1 MKTYVYLVVN
11 KVNGNKYVMIG
22 NLKNCNIGIGSGRYL
37 YQFVSDNYKYAKE
50 TPYGLISNISCE
62 LKYNSEEYKV
72 VHQIAV

>member
-1 MKTYVYLVVN
+1 MYVYLVVN
-11 KVNGNKYVMIG
+11 KTNKNKYMMIG
-22 NLKNCNIGIGSGRYL
+22 NLKNCNMGIGSGRYL
-37 YQFVSDNYKYAKE
+37 YQFVNDDYKYAIE